1 MNSFT
6 GAKPRVVV
14 LAAGFSSRL
23 GRPKALAQIR
33 GVSLLR
39 RTLRLLAS
47 FSCGPPVVVVPPRSA
62 YRFGRGF
69 QRDEAVWVRNRRRAL
84 GLSTSVRAGL
94 RAARYAAA
102 VLILPVDLP
111 QLTRG
116 DVARL
121 VAAWRRHRRHV
132 VARRLGAGAATPLI
146 LPRRWLPAAAGI
158 TGDRGLR
165 DWVGGLPAHHLLLV
179 DLCSANLDVD
189 TPADLAAARRRFS
202 RPRASLR

>member
-1 MNSFT
+1 MDMKNSSQ
-6 GAKPRVVV
+6 AKEMADESMVRNLSAQAEAIWPQEEPIFSRD
-14 LAAGFSSRL
+14 AA
-23 GRPKALAQIR
+23 PATA
-33 GVSLLR
+33 
-39 RTLRLLAS
+39 
-47 FSCGPPVVVVPPRSA
+47 
-62 YRFGRGF
+62 
-69 QRDEAVWVRNRRRAL
+69 EAVAKLDAFV
-84 GLSTSVRAGL
+84 
-94 RAARYAAA
+94 
-102 VLILPVDLP
+102 
-111 QLTRG
+111 TRG

-121 VAAWRRHRRHV
+121 VAAWRRHRGHV